1 MVTDDFNQQRQT
13 HSTEGQNMPPAPNSD
28 TGIISDGATGIL
40 TGNLASETAETMP
53 STSSSDA
60 LSRENAERET
70 PQAGALNVDAG
81 QELLPPRSGKKRKKR
96 GFFKKAGIFLLIIIL
111 IILIPLAGL
120 IGYALINRTNPAR
133 HIADGYYAA
142 VTIRSASDTLQKGLY
157 LSAVDSILSS
167 PETAALQGNLRA
179 LRSNTTLQSDWF
191 KRLLNVPIN
200 IAIYEDNNAAL
211 VADIGIRSAAV
222 TLLPLITAVKPEL
235 LDSVPNLSQTEFNIS
250 GTVKKGFLFELTK
263 DQRLY
268 ICFYKNLIIAAT
280 STDLLYSCLAE
291 NSEASGKRLTAL
303 LRASNRGAVSVYA
316 EPSYFLSGIAAKQ
329 DIVGNMVRELAFP
342 NPAEL
347 SVNFDEKTVSF
358 HSIIDWISE
367 RAEVNTILQRRST
380 LPAILS
386 RLPEGTAYLTL
397 LNLGDPQFLYEN
409 TKTFFPPELTK
420 TFNSTNKKSKFFF
433 NKDLNQ
439 LVFEWMG
446 SEIGVFAHRDSQTP
460 VFFISLKDEAKC
472 RYLLEDLFGTIFI
485 DRSISAV
492 VDDNRIP
499 RIVFPSWLL
508 GLLRAFRIDLPQP
521 FYMIQDGYLYLSN
534 SVEALGMCKKETDTG
549 KLLIKTDEWKKI
561 AKSVSSETS
570 FLVYY
575 SLDRSIPFFLEQNA
589 LLKTAFKNYGKGVL
603 SLRFAAD
610 RKVYLDFYTQKTDAR
625 KVEEIPAFPRS
636 LSQRPETD
644 IICAKTADN
653 VPYIFWTNGSNVK
666 SMNLLTGTESTLPL
680 DGKAGIAAEIKHS
693 KLQALWAV
701 SARGSLYR
709 VNENLEP
716 FAGYPVLTAEKL
728 LPKPVVFNG
737 GIAVPLASDSALL
750 FAGTTDDWFT
760 SEPMN
765 AKLRAAPVIFKDAVA
780 ALPRSFESGLF
791 LFNKEGKIVEGYP
804 IELDGIFAA
813 APVFF
818 EETKGQYAAA
828 FVSEAGRFSIR
839 SLSQDYAETASCDLN
854 TVCKAGIAYSASLR
868 AFFVVS
874 QDGHLFKFNTAGAIT
889 DSLPLKT
896 GAADDYRITLLDVTG
911 DGKDELFISG
921 GGNALY
927 GYTAGFAPLDGFPL
941 AGTGTPYLLDIDGDS
956 IPELITHGI
965 DSKVHAYKGVGNP

>member
-1 MVTDDFNQQRQT
+1 MDTDDLNKHEQMYSAESFDVPPIENADTVGNHPAERQT
-13 HSTEGQNMPPAPNSD
+13 AAQNADMVQ
-28 TGIISDGATGIL
+28 
-40 TGNLASETAETMP
+40 ASPHT
-53 STSSSDA
+53 
-60 LSRENAERET
+60 
-70 PQAGALNVDAG
+70 
-81 QELLPPRSGKKRKKR
+81 GKKRKKS
-96 GFFKKAGIFLLIIIL
+96 GFFKRAGIFLLVIIL
-111 IILIPLAGL
+111 VILLPLVGL
-120 IGYALINRTNPAR
+120 IGYSLINRTNPAR

-157 LSAVDSILSS
+157 LSAVDSLLSS

-191 KRLLNVPIN
+191 KRLLNVPVN
-200 IAIYEDNNAAL
+200 IAVYEGSNAAI
-211 VADIGIRSAAV
+211 VANIGIRSAAV
-222 TLLPLITAVKPEL
+222 QLLPLITAVKPEL
-235 LDSVPNLSQTEFNIS
+235 LDSVPNLSQTEFDINGS
-250 GTVKKGFLFELTK
+250 TKKGFLFELTQ

-268 ICFYKNLIIAAT
+268 ICFYKNLMIAAT
-280 STDLLYSCLAE
+280 TEHLLYSCLNE

-303 LRASNRGAVSVYA
+303 MHASNRGAVSVYA
-316 EPSYFLSGIAAKQ
+316 EPSYFISGIAAKQ

-342 NPAEL
+342 DPAAL
-347 SVNFDEKTVSF
+347 NVNFDETTVSL
-358 HSIIDWISE
+358 HSVINWISE
-367 RAEVNTILQRRST
+367 RSEVNAILQRRST

-386 RLPEGTAYLTL
+386 RLPEGAAYLTL

-409 TKTFFPPELTK
+409 TKAFFPPELTK
-420 TFNSTNKKSKFFF
+420 TFNSADKNSKFFF

-439 LVFEWMG
+439 LIFDWMG
-446 SEIGVFAHRDSQTP
+446 SEIGVFGHRDSQTP

-472 RYLLEDLFGTIFI
+472 RYLLEDLFDTIFVN
-485 DRSISAV
+485 RNVSAV

-499 RIVFPSWLL
+499 RIIFPSWLS
-508 GLLRAFRIDLPQP
+508 GLLRAFHIDLPEP

-534 SVEALGMCKKETDTG
+534 SAEALGMCKKETDTG
-549 KLLIKTDEWKKI
+549 KLLVKTDEWKKI
-561 AKSVSSETS
+561 AKAVSAETS

-603 SLRFAAD
+603 SLRFAAN
-610 RKVYLDFYTQKTDAR
+610 RTVYLDFYTQKTDAR
-625 KVEEIPAFPRS
+625 KLEEIPSFPRS

-644 IICAKTADN
+644 IICTKSADN
-653 VPYIFWTNGSNVK
+653 IPYVFWTNGSNIY
-666 SMNLLTGTESTLPL
+666 SMNLLTGNESTLSL

-701 SARGSLYR
+701 SARGSIYR

-716 FAGYPVLTAEKL
+716 FAGYPILTAEKL
-728 LPKPVVFNG
+728 LPKPAAYNG
-737 GIAVPLASDSALL
+737 GIAAPLSADSTLL
-750 FAGTTDDWFT
+750 FADATDNWFI

-765 AKLRAAPVIFKDAVA
+765 AKLRTAPVIWKDTVA
-780 ALPRSFESGLF
+780 ALPRSFESNLY
-791 LFNKEGKIVEGYP
+791 LFNKEGKIPEGYP

-818 EETKGQYAAA
+818 EETKGNPAVA
-828 FVSEAGRFSIR
+828 FVSEDGRFSIR

-854 TVCKAGIAYSASLR
+854 TVCKADLAYSASLR

-874 QDGHLFKFNTAGAIT
+874 QDGHLFKFNTDGAIT

-911 DGKDELFISG
+911 DGKDEIFVSG

-927 GYTAGFAPLDGFPL
+927 GYTSGFAPLDGFPL

-956 IPELITHGI
+956 FPELITHGI
-965 DSKVHAYKGVGNP
+965 DSKVHAYRGAALR

>member
-1 MVTDDFNQQRQT
+1 MDTGDLNT
-13 HSTEGQNMPPAPNSD
+13 NEHIPPAEGHDMPPAPDIDMETSPDATVSGTVEIPPD
-28 TGIISDGATGIL
+28 TQTIENAD
-40 TGNLASETAETMP
+40 TAERQTAAQD
-53 STSSSDA
+53 TDTIHA
-60 LSRENAERET
+60 
-70 PQAGALNVDAG
+70 
-81 QELLPPRSGKKRKKR
+81 PPHPPTKKKRKKS
-96 GFFKKAGIFLLIIIL
+96 GFFKKAGIFLLVLIL

-120 IGYALINRTNPAR
+120 IGYSLINRTNPAR

-157 LSAVDSILSS
+157 LSAVDSLLSS

-200 IAIYEDNNAAL
+200 IAVYEGDNAAL
-211 VADIGIRSAAV
+211 IADIGVRSAAV
-222 TLLPLITAVKPEL
+222 QLLPLITAVKPEL
-235 LDSVPNLSQTEFNIS
+235 LDSVPNLSKTEFNIN
-250 GTVKKGFLFELTK
+250 GDTQKGFLFELTK
-263 DQRLY
+263 DQTLY
-268 ICFYKNLIIAAT
+268 VCLYKNLIVAAT
-280 STDLLYSCLAE
+280 SKDLLYSCLAE

-303 LRASNRGAVSVYA
+303 LRAPNRGAVSVYA
-316 EPSYFLSGIAAKQ
+316 EPSYFLSGIAAKR

-342 NPAEL
+342 EPAAL
-347 SVNFDEKTVSF
+347 DVNFDENTVSF
-358 HSIIDWISE
+358 HSIINWISE
-367 RAEVNTILQRRST
+367 QSEVSTILQRRST

-409 TKTFFPPELTK
+409 TKAFFPPELTK
-420 TFNSTNKKSKFFF
+420 TFNSTNKNSKFFF

-439 LVFEWMG
+439 LVFEWVG
-446 SEIGVFAHRDSQTP
+446 SEIGVFGHRDSQTP
-460 VFFISLKDEAKC
+460 VFFLSLKDEAKC
-472 RYLLEDLFGTIFI
+472 RHLLEDLFNTIFI
-485 DRSISAV
+485 DRSTAAV

-508 GLLRAFRIDLPQP
+508 GLLRAFHIDLPEP

-534 SVEALGMCKKETDTG
+534 SAEALGMCKKETDTG
-549 KLLIKTDEWKKI
+549 KLLVKTDEWKKI
-561 AKSVSSETS
+561 AKAVSAETS

-575 SLDRSIPFFLEQNA
+575 SLDRSIPFFLEQNT

-603 SLRFAAD
+603 SLRFAAG
-610 RKVYLDFYTQKTDAR
+610 RQVHLDFYTQKTDAR
-625 KVEEIPAFPRS
+625 KLEEIPSFPRS

-653 VPYIFWTNGSNVK
+653 IPYVFWTNSSNVQ
-666 SMNLLTGTESTLPL
+666 SMNLLNGSESTLSL

-693 KLQALWAV
+693 KLQSLWAV
-701 SARGSLYR
+701 SARGSIYR
-709 VNENLEP
+709 TNENLEP

-728 LPKPVVFNG
+728 LPNPVAFNG
-737 GIAVPLASDSALL
+737 SIAVPLSSDSALL
-750 FAGTTDDWFT
+750 LAGTTDNWST
-760 SEPMN
+760 SDTMN
-765 AKLRAAPVIFKDAVA
+765 AKLRAAPVIFKDGIA
-780 ALPRSFESGLF
+780 ALPRSFESSLY

-804 IELDGIFAA
+804 IELEGIFAA

-818 EETKGQYAAA
+818 EETKGNYAAA
-828 FVSEAGRFSIR
+828 FVSEDGRFSIR
-839 SLSQDYAETASCDLN
+839 SLSKDYAETASCDLN
-854 TVCKAGIAYSASLR
+854 TVCKADLAYSASLR

-874 QDGHLFKFNTAGAIT
+874 QDGHLFKFNTEGAIT

-896 GAADDYRITLLDVTG
+896 GTADDYRITLLDVTG
-911 DGKDELFISG
+911 DGKDEIFISG
-921 GGNALY
+921 GGNTLY
-927 GYTAGFAPLDGFPL
+927 GYTSGLAPLDGFPL

-965 DSKVHAYKGVGNP
+965 DSKVHAYRGAALR

>member
-1 MVTDDFNQQRQT
+1 MDTDDVNQSEHT
-13 HSTEGQNMPPAPNSD
+13 HSTEGQNVPPAPASA
-28 TGIISDGATGIL
+28 TGIISDSATGIL
-40 TGNLASETAETMP
+40 TGNPASETAETLP
-53 STSSSDA
+53 DA
-60 LSRENAERET
+60 QASNVSPIGTAERGNR
-70 PQAGALNVDAG
+70 QAAALNVDA
-81 QELLPPRSGKKRKKR
+81 EREPLPSRNGKKAKKS
-96 GFFKKAGIFLLIIIL
+96 GFFKKVGIFLLIATL
-111 IILIPLAGL
+111 IILISLAGL

-157 LSAVDSILSS
+157 LSAVDSLLSS

-191 KRLLNVPIN
+191 KRLLNVPIT
-200 IAIYEDNNAAL
+200 IAVYEENNAAL
-211 VADIGIRSAAV
+211 VADIGVRSAAV

-235 LDSVPNLSQTEFNIS
+235 LDSVPNLLQTEFDMN

-263 DQRLY
+263 AQRLY
-268 ICFYKNLIIAAT
+268 ICFYKNLMIAAT
-280 STDLLYSCLAE
+280 SKDLLYSCLAE
-291 NSEASGKRLTAL
+291 NSDVSGKRLTAL
-303 LRASNRGAVSVYA
+303 LRAPNRGAVSIYA
-316 EPSYFLSGIAAKQ
+316 EPSYFISGIAAQ
-329 DIVGNMVRELAFP
+329 QNIVGNMVRELAFP
-342 NPAEL
+342 EPAEL
-347 SVNFDEKTVSF
+347 NVNFDETTVSF

-367 RAEVNTILQRRST
+367 RPEVCAILQRRST

-386 RLPEGTAYLTL
+386 RLPEGAVYLTL
-397 LNLGDPQFLYEN
+397 LNMGDPQFLYEN
-409 TKTFFPPELTK
+409 TKAFFPPDLTK
-420 TFNSTNKKSKFFF
+420 TFNSVNKNSKFFF
-433 NKDLNQ
+433 NKDINQ
-439 LVFEWMG
+439 LIFEWMG
-446 SEIGVFAHRDSQTP
+446 SEIGVFGHRDSQTP

-472 RYLLEDLFGTIFI
+472 RYLLEDLFDTIFI

-508 GLLRAFRIDLPQP
+508 GLLRVFRIDLPQP

-534 SVEALGMCKKETDTG
+534 SVEALGMCKKETDAG
-549 KLLIKTDEWKKI
+549 KLLIKTDKWKKI
-561 AKSVSSETS
+561 AQSVSAETS

-610 RKVYLDFYTQKTDAR
+610 RNVSLDFYTQKTDAR
-625 KVEEIPAFPRS
+625 KLEEIPAFPRS

-644 IICAKTADN
+644 IICAKTANN
-653 VPYIFWTNGSNVK
+653 VPYIFWTNGSNVR
-666 SMNLLTGTESTLPL
+666 SMNLLNGIESTLAL
-680 DGKAGIAAEIKHS
+680 DGKAGIVAEIKQS

-750 FAGTTDDWFT
+750 FAGTTDDWFL

-765 AKLRAAPVIFKDAVA
+765 AKLRAAPVAFKDGIA
-780 ALPRSFESGLF
+780 ALPRSFESGLY

-813 APVFF
+813 APVCF

-828 FVSEAGRFSIR
+828 FVSEDGRFSIR
-839 SLSQDYAETASCDLN
+839 SLSQDYAETATCDLN
-854 TVCKAGIAYSASLR
+854 TVCKADIAYSASLR

-911 DGKDELFISG
+911 DGNDELFISG

-941 AGTGTPYLLDIDGDS
+941 AGTGTPYLVDIDGDS
-956 IPELITHGI
+956 LPELITHGI
-965 DSKVHAYKGVGNP
+965 DSKVHAYKGVGNY